1 MNNYKLWTKDQL
13 ANKIM
18 SYGDNPYGM
27 TKAQMVEYIEGTE
40 KAQAM
45 THEELIAHIRARGG
59 FYGGDIK

>member
-40 KAQAM
+40 KAQTM
-45 THEELIAHIRARGG
+45 TDEELIAHIRARGG
-59 FYGGDIK
+59 FYGAGE

>member
-27 TKAQMVEYIEGTE
+27 TKAQMVEYLEGADT
-40 KAQAM
+40 ARAM
-45 THEELIAHIRARGG
+45 TDEELLAYIRARG
-59 FYGGDIK
+59 